1 LFEENT
7 AKRIVHEAL
16 RVREDDM
23 VLIDTW
29 QHTIDLASQISL
41 ECYKAGAKPLMTLMT
56 DQLWWNVF
64 QQIPDEYIRKTP
76 RHILA
81 ALDSINVW
89 IHLGGPEDPSKFR
102 EVNASHLQQFFDGE
116 KAVLDKTLQRK
127 IRIGEVLIGYVTPQR
142 AKIYGFEYDRWAKM
156 THSALDVDHLKLRE
170 LGRKIAARLERS
182 GKIRVTAKPGTD
194 LRFEINKRPAHV
206 QDGIVDDEDMERG
219 LVSTAL
225 PAGKV
230 EVAPIENTA
239 QGTVV
244 FNTPRALKGHMINDL
259 RLDFD
264 KGRIAKYTASS
275 GEEVFREV
283 FEATAGDKDYIAQFA
298 IGINPKAEL
307 IGYTTDE
314 LVLGTVSIGVGG
326 NKGLGGKNDS
336 DFGFTGTL
344 VNPTVEVDN
353 TTIMKNGKL
362 NI

>member
-1 LFEENT
+1 
-7 AKRIVHEAL
+7 
-16 RVREDDM
+16 M
-23 VLIDTW
+23 VMIDTW

-89 IHLGGPEDPSKFR
+89 IHLGGPEDPSRFR

-116 KAVLDKTLQRK
+116 KAILDKTLQRK

-194 LRFEINKRPAHV
+194 LRFE
-206 QDGIVDDEDMERG
+206 
-219 LVSTAL
+219 
-225 PAGKV
+225 
-230 EVAPIENTA
+230 
-239 QGTVV
+239 

-264 KGRIAKYTASS
+264 KGRISKYSAST

-283 FEATAGDKDYIAQFA
+283 FDATAGDKDYIAQFA

-336 DFGFTGTL
+336 DFGFMGTL
-344 VNPTVEVDN
+344 LNPTVE
-353 TTIMKNGKL
+353 
-362 NI
+362 

>member
-1 LFEENT
+1 
-7 AKRIVHEAL
+7 
-16 RVREDDM
+16 
-23 VLIDTW
+23 
-29 QHTIDLASQISL
+29 
-41 ECYKAGAKPLMTLMT
+41 
-56 DQLWWNVF
+56 
-64 QQIPDEYIRKTP
+64 
-76 RHILA
+76 
-81 ALDSINVW
+81 
-89 IHLGGPEDPSKFR
+89 
-102 EVNASHLQQFFDGE
+102 
-116 KAVLDKTLQRK
+116 
-127 IRIGEVLIGYVTPQR
+127 
-142 AKIYGFEYDRWAKM
+142 M